1 MKAEN
6 EGRALLSAEGIR
18 ARLGADA
25 PEIFV
30 YESIGSTCD
39 IAREYA
45 AKGKKTAV
53 FIAEE
58 QTAGRGR
65 RGRSFSSP
73 KGSGIY
79 MSLLFHPEQSAR
91 DGVCFTT
98 GAAVAICRAVADVT
112 GIWPEI
118 KWVNDLRLG
127 GRKLCG
133 ILTEGS
139 IDPESGAFSYA
150 VIGAGIN
157 VFSAP
162 MPPEV
167 EAIATSLDRHTDRP
181 IDREALAAHMI
192 SRLLESL
199 SEDRGAQMEKYRA
212 LCPVVGKEVR
222 VMRGDEQFFATVLA
236 IEDSGELRVLRDGKP
251 MLLSSGEISIR
262 DIG

>member
-1 MKAEN
+1 MQRAE
-6 EGRALLSAEGIR
+6 EKKIPLLSAQGIR

-39 IAREYA
+39 AAKEYA
-45 AKGKKTAV
+45 AAGGGCAV
-53 FIAEE
+53 FFAEE

-79 MSLLFHPEQSAR
+79 MSLLFYPSHTAR
-91 DGVCFTT
+91 DGVGFTT
-98 GAAVAICRAVADVT
+98 GAAVAMCRAVRDVT
-112 GIWPEI
+112 GLCPEI

-127 GRKLCG
+127 GKKLCG

-139 IDPESGAFSYA
+139 IDSESGAFSYA
-150 VIGAGIN
+150 VIGIGIN

-167 EAIATSLDRHTDRP
+167 EAIATSLDRHADGP
-181 IDREALAAHMI
+181 IDREALAARMI
-192 SRLLESL
+192 FRLIESL
-199 SEDRGAQMEKYRA
+199 SEDRKEQMKAYRA
-212 LCPVVGKEVR
+212 LCPVIGKEVT
-222 VMRGDEQFFATVLA
+222 VLRGDERFLARVLA
-236 IEDSGELRVLRDGKP
+236 IEDSGELRVLREGEQ

-262 DIG
+262 DV